1 MKKMNFNVLAKG
13 QMSALK
19 GGESYAVYVDGE
31 LCCFVQGTKEQALE
45 FAQYYYGPDAY
56 VQKY

>member
-1 MKKMNFNVLAKG
+1 MNFNVLAKD
-13 QMSALK
+13 QMSTLK